1 MNDKRNNI
9 VEIIPSSFSNNNRL
23 FDLINNYYNKS
34 HKSNFFYNKNEGN
47 IKISNRN
54 NKTKIENNNLNKTR
68 GFGLYKQKQNLTNF
82 LETYSQ
88 DKFHRKFFSMNFGD
102 LKSNDKNL
110 KNLLNSMKEI
120 SLDNIKYGQFI
131 TIGNKVIFSVEDI

>member
-1 MNDKRNNI
+1 MNDKLNNI

-68 GFGLYKQKQNLTNF
+68 GFGLYKQK
-82 LETYSQ
+82 
-88 DKFHRKFFSMNFGD
+88 K
-102 LKSNDKNL
+102 
-110 KNLLNSMKEI
+110 I
-120 SLDNIKYGQFI
+120 
-131 TIGNKVIFSVEDI
+131 